1 MKAKYNTY
9 KDFKLLLHFS
19 THIKS
24 PPSISFLPTLAP
36 ESLLNGQ
43 QAPREAVG
51 SKKGCNN
58 YESIDIVPLL
68 LTKPCQ
74 QSLLCEPAVVVDDPA
89 ECHLGHSFQS
99 PYVARNV
106 F

>member
-1 MKAKYNTY
+1 M
-9 KDFKLLLHFS
+9 FLHFS
-19 THIKS
+19 TYIKS
-24 PPSISFLPTLAP
+24 PPSISFLLTLAP

-43 QAPREAVG
+43 QAPREAAG
-51 SKKGCNN
+51 SKKGCKY

-68 LTKPCQ
+68 LTKPHQ
-74 QSLLCEPAVVVDDPA
+74 QNLLCEPAVVVDDPA

-99 PYVARNV
+99 LYVAWNV